1 MNENFVYE
9 NERIDDLQL
18 KGLKIIQNPKWFCFG
33 IDAVLLSDFAKNS
46 IKKGAKVLDFCTGN
60 GIIPLLLSAKTDAER
75 IFGMEIQTC
84 VCDLAERNVKLN
96 SLEEKLHIYNE
107 DIKNADKIFGKS
119 SIDYITCNPPYK
131 EADNGLKNEDD
142 IITIARH
149 EVLCNLEEIILAAE
163 KVLKPGGKIA
173 FVHRPERLADIIW
186 FMRENKIEP
195 KKLRFVHPYPNK
207 TATMILIE
215 GAKHGGKKLFLEPP
229 LYVYDE
235 NRNYTEEINRIYGR
249 I

>member
-1 MNENFVYE
+1 MQKSVRLN
-9 NERIDDLQL
+9 
-18 KGLKIIQNPKWFCFG
+18 
-33 IDAVLLSDFAKNS
+33 
-46 IKKGAKVLDFCTGN
+46 FCTQKKDLFISTN
-60 GIIPLLLSAKTDAER
+60 YYNISAINCQAVFSVVFKYFYPAQKLPAQATY
-75 IFGMEIQTC
+75 FGKI
-84 VCDLAERNVKLN
+84 
-96 SLEEKLHIYNE
+96 SEKLHIYNE

-131 EADNGLKNEDD
+131 EAGNGLKNEDD

-149 EVLCNLEEIILAAE
+149 EVLCNLEDIILAAE

-186 FMRENKIEP
+186 LMRKNKIEP
-195 KKLRFVHPYPNK
+195 KRLRFVHPYPNK

-235 NRNYTEEINRIYGR
+235 NRNYTEEIKRIYGR